1 VTGHGEVALRRV
13 AILDANY
20 HIECSSDFAFSD
32 RLPIEIENK
41 VRSLTMS
48 WGADERNYPERRCV
62 LSVGL
67 FMRVFLLLGTETYRV
82 GFTLEPYYELTGR
95 LS

>member
-1 VTGHGEVALRRV
+1 MTDRGEVTLRRV

-20 HIECSSDFAFSD
+20 HIECSSGFAFRD
-32 RLPIEIENK
+32 RLPAEIENK

-48 WGADERNYPERRCV
+48 WGADGRNCPERHCV
-62 LSVGL
+62 LSAGIL
-67 FMRVFLLLGTETYRV
+67 MRVFVLQGAEKCRV
-82 GFTLEPYYELTGR
+82 GVTFEPYNEHTQ